1 MSPPPAER
9 DRIFF
14 IAVSLVLNA
23 TNTSFAFGKESPYN
37 RQLADDSC

>member
-9 DRIFF
+9 DRMFF

-23 TNTSFAFGKESPYN
+23 TNTSFAFGEGVPLQSPTG
-37 RQLADDSC
+37 